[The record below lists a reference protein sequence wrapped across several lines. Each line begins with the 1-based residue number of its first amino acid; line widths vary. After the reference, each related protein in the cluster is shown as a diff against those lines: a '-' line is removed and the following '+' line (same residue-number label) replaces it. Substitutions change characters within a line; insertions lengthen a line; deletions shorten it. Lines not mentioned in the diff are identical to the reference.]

1 MYLPVHV
8 TEPNSKKLMSNG
20 QYMTHT
26 CNYTKNFTNMNKIKI
41 QCTRNH
47 TKATKI
53 TYILL
58 YKPTQQQY
66 APLTMVRSC
75 EKLGLRNKNR

>member
-41 QCTRNH
+41 HETN
-47 TKATKI
+47 KATKI
-53 TYILL
+53 THILL